1 MASGANCGH
10 RRFAAIDYQ
19 IYWDLEE
26 RVYEMET
33 FGGGARLGV
42 VFVHVVTSRY
52 QRTVGILER

>member
-19 IYWDLEE
+19 IYRDLKE

-33 FGGGARLGV
+33 FGGGATLGV